1 MSHVADT
8 TRAER
13 VTVPVWNMKRIGVR
27 PSIREYL
34 RQIWKLRH
42 FIRLEA
48 QGRAFQNA
56 RGTMLGRIWIIVE
69 PFLNAAVYLVIF
81 GLLLKTGRGIDN
93 FLGYLMV
100 GSIVFTVTS
109 QSFAPAA
116 GIITSGKSLIESFT
130 FPRATLVFSFSYLN
144 FLNALPGYGIL
155 FVAIII
161 LPTHALPF
169 WTWLLFPAAIFL
181 QLLFNIGLS
190 FFVAAVTSYVP
201 DLKFVWKLVGS
212 FWFLGSGIFF
222 SIERW
227 VAHPT
232 VAAFMEANPAYV
244 LLTIC
249 RDLLLYHN
257 LSSLS
262 HWIYFAIW
270 AVGLFIVGFVVFWR
284 NEEHYGEHNDR

>member
-1 MSHVADT
+1 MSDIANA
-8 TRAER
+8 TRLEQ
-13 VTVPVWNMKRIGVR
+13 VNVPVWNMKRIGIR

-34 RQIWKLRH
+34 RQLWKLRH

-56 RGTMLGRIWIIVE
+56 RGTVLGRVWIIVE

-130 FPRATLVFSFSYLN
+130 FPRATLVLSFSYQN

-161 LPTHALPF
+161 LPTHALPY
-169 WTWLLFPAAIFL
+169 WTWLFFPAVIFL
-181 QLLFNIGLS
+181 QLLFNVGLS
-190 FFVAAVTSYVP
+190 FLVAALTSYIP
-201 DLKFVWKLVGS
+201 DLKFIWRLVSS
-212 FWFLGSGIFF
+212 FWFLGTGIFF

-227 VAHPT
+227 VGHPT
-232 VAAFMEANPAYV
+232 VAACMEANPAYV
-244 LLTIC
+244 LLTIS
-249 RDLLLYHN
+249 RNMLLYRN
-257 LSSLS
+257 LSSASL
-262 HWIYFAIW
+262 WAYFTTW
-270 AVGLFIVGFVVFWR
+270 AVGLLVVGFVVFWR